1 MQNLT
6 SKYCQ
11 RAPNPSIWPTFLQKG
26 DMNERLRG
34 LSDMQNLTNV
44 CYLNAGLRLLT
55 DDDIHDLANIAYI
68 EEG

>member
-1 MQNLT
+1 
-6 SKYCQ
+6 
-11 RAPNPSIWPTFLQKG
+11 
-26 DMNERLRG
+26 MNERLRG

-44 CYLNAGLRLLT
+44 CYLNAGLRLPT